1 MTSIEKES
9 VVSFKTLSLLLKVG
23 LTLGICATFL
33 KRIFVKRGTI
43 SLSKTGIYSHS
54 YINQSGRLKFHQ
66 FPDERFQIC
75 H

>member
-1 MTSIEKES
+1 MTSTEKES

-33 KRIFVKRGTI
+33 KRIFIKRKTI
-43 SLSKTGIYSHS
+43 SLSKTEIYSHS
-54 YINQSGRLKFHQ
+54 YTNQSGQLKFHQ
-66 FPDERFQIC
+66 FPAARLQIY